1 MGVVFFDCHR
11 IQWNDYETNQDFH
24 ERIKLIKSVIISG
37 PPAIGKT
44 TIAKGIAKEFVLT
57 HLSGGDILKELA
69 AEDGFETKGDDWWDT
84 QEGMSFLSKR
94 QENFE
99 FDKKVD
105 DKLKKLFLGGNVVI
119 TSYTLPWIVEGGV
132 KIWLAGSKDNSAQRM
147 TTRDKLSKNEALE
160 IVQKR
165 YNENKIIYK
174 TLYGFEFGEN
184 LSVFDKII
192 ETDNLNA
199 DQVLESAKS
208 TVRELF

>member
-1 MGVVFFDCHR
+1 
-11 IQWNDYETNQDFH
+11 
-24 ERIKLIKSVIISG
+24 LLKSIIISG

-44 TIAKGIAKEFVLT
+44 TIAKGLAKEFGLM

-69 AEDGFETKGDDWWDT
+69 EEEGFETKGDDWWDT
-84 QEGMSFLSKR
+84 QEGIDFLSKR
-94 QENFE
+94 QENSE

-105 DKLKKLFLGGNVVI
+105 DKLKKLFSEGSVVI
-119 TSYTLPWIVEGGV
+119 TSYTLPWLVEGGV
-132 KIWLAGSKDNSAQRM
+132 KIWLDGSKENSAQRM
-147 TTRDKLSKNEALE
+147 TTRDNLSKNDTLE

-174 TLYGFEFGEN
+174 ALYGFEFGED

-199 DQVLESAKS
+199 EQVLELAKS
-208 TVRELF
+208 TVREYF